1 MDNTASSARI
11 KLTFLFIA
19 ISIFFLGCVQ
29 EDSEELENLKWTIE
43 DILKRPELYEG
54 KNITIKGTYRGWE
67 TNCSEVGPPVT
78 RGDWQLDD
86 ESGCIYVTGL
96 FPNLDPYDDVGV
108 KLRVEGVIRLN
119 KMKIPYIEAIGIEIL
134 EENLTEIDENE
145 TSRGHIYR
153 AQWELMG
160 V

>member
-1 MDNTASSARI
+1 M
-11 KLTFLFIA
+11 
-19 ISIFFLGCVQ
+19 C
-29 EDSEELENLKWTIE
+29 
-43 DILKRPELYEG
+43 
-54 KNITIKGTYRGWE
+54 RGWE

-78 RGDWQLDD
+78 RADWQIDD
-86 ESGCIYVTGL
+86 G
-96 FPNLDPYDDVGV
+96 
-108 KLRVEGVIRLN
+108 VEGVIRLN